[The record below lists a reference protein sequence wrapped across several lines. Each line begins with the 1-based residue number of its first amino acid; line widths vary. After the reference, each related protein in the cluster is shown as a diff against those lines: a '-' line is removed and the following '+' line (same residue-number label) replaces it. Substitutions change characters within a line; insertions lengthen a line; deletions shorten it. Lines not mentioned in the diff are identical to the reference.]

1 MNSNEDVDPAIEWL
15 TDRPATRWADALFL
29 DHTWVSLLVILLC
42 GVYFAASRFYF
53 TPPLREEYPRLTWLA
68 DIVLGPTVIFLASAL
83 MQSALVRLGVPEL
96 ARIGGA
102 GMTLLAYILIAWLG
116 GRGLE
121 LFVWQGYYVAKTGH
135 DAPALVRGLSYGL
148 LLLLVLLF
156 VLAQSGYSPTGLL
169 VSTGVFA
176 AVLGLALQSTLS
188 DFFSAIAI
196 SIEEPFQVGDW
207 IELEDGT
214 LGQVVDITWRSTRL
228 LSFNNS
234 IYVVP
239 NSRMAA
245 FRLHNFHKPSRV
257 YAVWYEIQLAAD
269 LDPHFAKALLIE
281 AATRCRYVLHEPA
294 PVIRLA
300 DATTVPYRYMV
311 WVHFASFVGQYVGRD
326 ALFAEIDA
334 ILKRAALKPSVTI
347 QEIAMGRAEKTNA
360 QPPTVAHALRSV
372 DLFAPLT
379 DAQIE
384 RLASMASYRVVEA
397 ESVLMQQGRPADAIY
412 VVMSGLL
419 KTTFKTSKG
428 VEIGADELKSGDSFG
443 QISLITAEP
452 AMVTVTAL
460 TEASLVRLDHATV
473 KMLLDEQPKLAD
485 AFARVVADRLQSVH
499 RAQAAAATSRARRF
513 PRSVSE
519 IRARIERLFEE
530 EEGPRRGPS

>member
-135 DAPALVRGLSYGL
+135 DAPALARGLSYGL

-360 QPPTVAHALRSV
+360 QPPTIRWILDVVTDTLGLTRIDLVADESELDEISKRFHRWTRFERPYVSSNKLFSRSSNQLY
-372 DLFAPLT
+372 DSPRHGNSPLT
-379 DAQIE
+379 E
-384 RLASMASYRVVEA
+384 ESLA
-397 ESVLMQQGRPADAIY
+397 
-412 VVMSGLL
+412 
-419 KTTFKTSKG
+419 
-428 VEIGADELKSGDSFG
+428 
-443 QISLITAEP
+443 
-452 AMVTVTAL
+452 AMV
-460 TEASLVRLDHATV
+460 RHAVEDYRRMNT
-473 KMLLDEQPKLAD
+473 K
-485 AFARVVADRLQSVH
+485 RGVA
-499 RAQAAAATSRARRF
+499 
-513 PRSVSE
+513 
-519 IRARIERLFEE
+519 
-530 EEGPRRGPS
+530 